1 MHIIAALFFS
11 LVFVGAC
18 VAIHL
23 TVREYWAEILSA
35 LRGEVPQRTVIR
47 KSPLRPTATSA
58 AHRRGA
64 AA

>member
-23 TVREYWAEILSA
+23 TVREYWAEIVSA
-35 LRGEVPQRTVIR
+35 LRGEVPQRPLVRT
-47 KSPLRPTATSA
+47 SALRPA
-58 AHRRGA
+58 AVAVQRRGA

>member
-35 LRGEVPQRTVIR
+35 LRGDVPHPTAIR
-47 KSPLRPTATSA
+47 PTPLRPTAA
-58 AHRRGA
+58 GAVRRHGA